1 MRRFV
6 VLVAL
11 SWACS
16 EPYAA
21 RPGTPPPAAT
31 ATAVPQAGGAAVPPT
46 SEPAPAPTPEA
57 AGPRAGEIHYV
68 ERVLGGA
75 GAQDT
80 LPMVVAIH
88 GLGDDP
94 RNFGLLFDGF
104 VEPVR
109 LILPQGLDPRPA
121 GGFSWFPLRA
131 RDPDVEAL
139 SAGIASAADKLA
151 VAIDELARTRPT
163 AGKPIVTGFSQGG
176 MLSFAIA
183 VRHPDSVALA
193 VPLGGWLPPP
203 LWPHAHAAKGVPR
216 IVALHGSDDGAVKL
230 APTEAAVEALHKHG
244 WPAELH
250 VYPGVGHIITP
261 EIHRDLDDLLIDAA
275 RSAAKSKPRTAKPQP

>member
-16 EPYAA
+16 EPYAV
-21 RPGTPPPAAT
+21 RPGGAPPPAAT
-31 ATAVPQAGGAAVPPT
+31 ATAVPQAGGAPVAPP
-46 SEPAPAPTPEA
+46 SEPAVAPVPQ
-57 AGPRAGEIHYV
+57 GPRAGEITYV

-75 GAQDT
+75 KPDDT

-139 SAGIASAADKLA
+139 ASGIAGAADKLA
-151 VAIDELARTRPT
+151 VAIDELSRTRPT

-193 VPLGGWLPPP
+193 LPMGGWLPPP
-203 LWPHAHAAKGVPR
+203 LWPHAHAPKHAPP

-230 APTEAAVEALHKHG
+230 APTQAAVEALRKHG
-244 WPAELH
+244 WPVELH

-261 EIHRDLDDLLIDAA
+261 EIHRDLDDHIIDAA
-275 RSAAKSKPRTAKPQP
+275 RSAAKSKPRDKPKP